1 MLETIGDSIM
11 KKYSNFIFL
20 IILILFLGLFVDVLR
35 NEMSRKKEL
44 KTIQNLE
51 IKETEMD
58 KGL

>member
-1 MLETIGDSIM
+1 M